1 MKKTNLK
8 VVAEDG
14 VEVCDTSDQI
24 IPLKLYPEL
33 DELKKKL
40 YDTLQTKKET
50 FPLNMFFL
58 TNKEGVIEGK
68 FGLGLEIARWQ
79 IRDVVVDIK
88 HLHEIYDTMSTYKTY
103 EMLDLGLLVDF
114 GEDWEE
120 LENPMVTARYMVL
133 GANHTLAIK
142 HANKENE
149 HTFQVL
155 DFYEDLDGDYNK
167 VRNIGIWS
175 NNKSKKK
182 TLNNHESIW
191 EDTLLGYWAKDNQI
205 WAKGGQFY
213 PRSDKTE
220 LAFKKWF
227 VATNAEHFVGQ
238 SEKGGVGSV
247 TLLLSYHGDDGARN
261 NTNVKQQYKNH
272 PEVQARESSKIM
284 KLKEFSDYECLD
296 VRAFGGLQQTG
307 LAEILKSLSQGNP
320 ELVVPIYL
328 DLNSHLE
335 NLESKCEP
343 IAKTTCEDIEEGL
356 NRLITNIAY
365 QCWNEG
371 RKGNPFALDKVRM
384 VSIKPQFLPYTYSDN
399 VKETKRLEEVN
410 KRMRK

>member
-133 GANHTLAIK
+133 GANHTLAIT
-142 HANKENE
+142 HANGAEE

-155 DFYEDLDGDYNK
+155 DFYKDLDGDYNK

-175 NNKSKKK
+175 NNKEKKI
-182 TLNNHESIW
+182 TLDNHETIW

-213 PRSDKTE
+213 PRSKTE

-238 SEKGGVGSV
+238 SEKGAVATV
-247 TLLLSYHGDDGARN
+247 NLLLQYAAPDGARN
-261 NTNVKQQYKNH
+261 NTNVLQKYKG
-272 PEVQARESSKIM
+272 EKKLQERQISKIM
-284 KLKEFSDYECLD
+284 QLEEFSGYKCLGT
-296 VRAFGGLQQTG
+296 RGIGSLHHTG
-307 LAEILKSLSQGNP
+307 LAEILKGISEGNP
-320 ELVVPIYL
+320 EVVVPLYL
-328 DLNSHLE
+328 DTNAHIEHLE
-335 NLESKCEP
+335 RQGN
-343 IAKTTCEDIEEGL
+343 ITKTTCEDIEEGL
-356 NRLITNIAY
+356 NSLIMNIAY
-365 QCWNEG
+365 HCWNEG
-371 RKGNPFALDKVRM
+371 KKGNPFTLDKVSM
-384 VSIKPQFLPYTYSDN
+384 VSIKPQFFPYTYSDN
-399 VKETKRLEEVN
+399 IKETKRLDKVN
-410 KRMRK
+410 KMMRK